1 MKIAHLGHS
10 TIYLELADNTK
21 IIIDPYID
29 ANLPEMWQTNH
40 LKVDYI
46 ILTHGHGDHVAG
58 VFDLIKHQQPTI
70 IAVAEIANFFAKL
83 GQKVHGMN
91 IGGGFDFPFGRVTMT
106 HALHTSSLEYEGQV
120 HYLGNPAG
128 IIIEADGKT
137 FYHAGDTAEFM
148 EMDLLGEDYEIDFA
162 CLPIGDNYTMGPKQA
177 ARCAKRIQAKKV
189 LPIHYNTFP
198 VIKQD
203 PQKFIDLLTDAKGI
217 VLPFGKIYEI

>member
-10 TIYLELADNTK
+10 TIYIELADQTK
-21 IIIDPYID
+21 LIIDPFID
-29 ANLPEMWQTNH
+29 PQLPAKWQPEN

-46 ILTHGHGDHVAG
+46 LFTHGHSDHVASA
-58 VFDLIKHQQPTI
+58 FELIKHQQPTI
-70 IAVAEIANFFAKL
+70 IAVAEIANFFGKL

-91 IGGGFDFPFGRVTMT
+91 IGGSFEFPFGKVSMT
-106 HALHTSSLEYEGQV
+106 HALHTSSLEYEGTV

-128 IIIEADGKT
+128 FMIEADGKT

-148 EMDLLGEDYEIDFA
+148 EMDLLGEDFDIDFA

-177 ARCAKRIQAKKV
+177 ARCAKRIKAKEV

-198 VIKQD
+198 VIQQD
-203 PQKFIDLLTDAKGI
+203 PQAFIDLLTEAKGV
-217 VLPFGKIYEI
+217 VLPLGEMYQI

>member
-1 MKIAHLGHS
+1 MKIAYLGHS
-10 TIYLELADNTK
+10 TIYLELADDTK

-29 ANLPEMWQTNH
+29 ANLPEMWQANH

-189 LPIHYNTFP
+189 LPIHYNT
-198 VIKQD
+198 
-203 PQKFIDLLTDAKGI
+203 L
-217 VLPFGKIYEI
+217 

>member
-10 TIYLELADNTK
+10 TIYMELADQTRL
-21 IIIDPYID
+21 IIDPFID
-29 ANLPEMWQTNH
+29 GQLNENWQPAN

-46 ILTHGHGDHVAG
+46 LLTHGHSDHVAN
-58 VFDLIKHQQPTI
+58 VFDLIRHQQPTI

-91 IGGGFDFPFGRVTMT
+91 IGGGFNFPFGRVTMT
-106 HALHTSSLEYEGQV
+106 HALHTSSLEYDGTV

-128 IIIEADGKT
+128 FIIEADNKT

-148 EMDLLGEDYEIDFA
+148 EMDLLGEDFDIDFA

-177 ARCAKRIQAKKV
+177 ARCAKRIKAKKV

-198 VIKQD
+198 VIEQN
-203 PQKFIDLLTDAKGI
+203 PQNFIDLLTAAEGLI
-217 VLPFGKIYEI
+217 LPLGELYEI